1 MFRTEVADVSKQ
13 GQIRK
18 LSTPSCKNKFTEMA
32 VHHNLPGFIL
42 CIPPITWR
50 QDA

>member
-18 LSTPSCKNKFTEMA
+18 LSKNKFTEMA

-42 CIPPITWR
+42 YIPPITWT
-50 QDA
+50 QDV